1 MFIIFQVYVD
11 SNSGFYASPTW
22 KRAKVLLD
30 RCQGAGK
37 DRMDFMGHGHFSF
50 VPLLQRV
57 LFQLLFQAETQ
68 GERRGFALIAIT

>member
-30 RCQGAGK
+30 RCQGAGEIQ
-37 DRMDFMGHGHFSF
+37 RDFMEDGQISF

-57 LFQLLFQAETQ
+57 LFQLCSRLK
-68 GERRGFALIAIT
+68 RRESAGGSH